1 MSNQIPIYLINL
13 EERKDRLS
21 NMVSRLNGLK
31 FTRINAL
38 NKGLIEYTSEME
50 ESNLSSTEIACI
62 KSHIKALETFLAS
75 TSEMCCIL
83 EDDVIFGNRFFELVR
98 SKFEFP
104 KNSYVIKLETY
115 KQNVRY
121 ANIKNK
127 IEGSRLSCLHSVH
140 YGTAAYLTSRL
151 GANSIIKELKKYNLP
166 ADHIIFEEMIVA
178 QNYGYAYQLNPA
190 CCIQEFLV
198 NQIDDSNIKKS
209 IKLKKDE
216 NIPAGKKQKIFRELN
231 RILKKLSL
239 LFSIFSDLLLC
250 NGVFK
255 KIEYRD

>member
-1 MSNQIPIYLINL
+1 MPNQIPIYLINL

-21 NMVSRLNGLK
+21 NMTSRLNGLN

-38 NKGLIEYTSEME
+38 NKGLIEYKSEMGG
-50 ESNLSSTEIACI
+50 SDLSSTEIACI

-75 TSEMCCIL
+75 PSDMCCIL
-83 EDDVIFGNRFFELVR
+83 EDDVIFGNRFFDLVW

-115 KQNVRY
+115 MQNVRY

-127 IEGSRLSCLHSVH
+127 IGDSRLSCLHSVH

-151 GANSIIKELKKYNLP
+151 GAKSIIKELKKYNLP

-198 NQIDDSNIKKS
+198 NKIDDSNIKKS

-216 NIPAGKKQKIFRELN
+216 HISFGKKQKFFRELD
-231 RILKKLSL
+231 RILKKTVL
-239 LFSIFSDLLLC
+239 LFSVVSDFLLH
-250 NGVFK
+250 NRVYK